1 MEPLLEELQ
10 LIECS
15 LLPTEVFLFLEHCN
29 GWAEAL
35 QSYAS
40 FGYSDSVEQLDLPL
54 PSFHIGSKNCNVWFE
69 VTLPLSTS
77 EKQHQ
82 NLVSVKGENISRD
95 QQENWQRIIKER
107 LRDIGD
113 SEYPIYQLF
122 TSHLLPMLHEEL
134 DGKASDTLLAQGEV
148 VSERSSSSI
157 LSNTIYHALFTS
169 HHLVS
174 PTKRRNL
181 QQWSLSLSVS
191 GFAKVGYP
199 GVIYVEGTQEN
210 IEEFVDNVKAMQWLA
225 LRLRFMEPVLK
236 EGGSGYDALGRP
248 HWKEFQKVGDVM
260 EEMRRIGREK
270 FVLEIGIGSA
280 GTFKG

>member
-1 MEPLLEELQ
+1 MEPFLEELR

-40 FGYSDSVEQLDLPL
+40 FGHSDSLEQLDLPL
-54 PSFHIGSKNCNVWFE
+54 PGFHIGLENYNVWFE

-77 EKQHQ
+77 DKQNHT
-82 NLVSVKGENISRD
+82 LVSVKGESISRD

-113 SEYPIYQLF
+113 SEYPIYQLV

-134 DGKASDTLLAQGEV
+134 DRKVSETIPAQGEV
-148 VSERSSSSI
+148 SSERSSNFI
-157 LSNTIYHALFTS
+157 LSNTIHHALFTS

-199 GVIYVEGTQEN
+199 GVIYAEGTQEN

-225 LRLRFMEPVLK
+225 LRLRFMEPVPK

-248 HWKEFQKVGDVM
+248 HWKEFQKVGDIM
-260 EEMRRIGREK
+260 GEMRRIGREK
-270 FVLEIGIGSA
+270 FVLEMGIGSSV
-280 GTFKG
+280 GKVG